1 MSEQPSPD
9 DLIAQGRALMIEKAL
24 IAGRWVDGGG
34 APIAVEDP
42 AEESLLGRVPS
53 LSGEAVDQ
61 AIAAAARAFPDWA
74 SRKGKDRGA
83 FLSRWAELIEQNEN
97 GLAALISLENGKP
110 WPEALGEVRYANSFI
125 TWFAGMAERLDG
137 KTIES
142 AKDEDLILAFREPVG
157 PVAAI
162 TPWNF
167 PAAMITRKAAAAFC
181 AGCTMVLKP
190 ASATPFTALALAKL
204 ALEAGLPEGCFSVVT
219 GANSEV
225 GSRLTGSPL
234 IRKLSFTGSTEVG
247 RKLAEQCA
255 PTLKRLSM
263 ELGGAAPLIVF
274 EDADIDQAVEGTVA
288 GKFRAAG
295 QTCVCPNRIY
305 VHEAVR
311 DDYLERLTARVSELK
326 VGKPFEDGVVIG
338 PLIDAKGL
346 EKVEDHIAR
355 TKAAGGR
362 VLTGGARHER
372 GGRFFQPTVLAG
384 GDDRLFAAEETFG
397 PVAPVFSF
405 AKESEALERA
415 NASDF
420 GLAAFLFTR
429 DLDRAMRAGRA
440 LEAGIIGVNSGL
452 VSNAANP
459 FGGVKQSGYGREGS
473 VYGLDDYLQVKS
485 LTLALR

>member
-1 MSEQPSPD
+1 MSQQPSPN

-24 IAGRWVDGGG
+24 VAGRWRDGE
-34 APIAVEDP
+34 ASPIAVEDP
-42 AEESLLGRVPS
+42 AEETVLGHVPS
-53 LSGEAVDQ
+53 LGGAAVEQ
-61 AIAAAARAFPDWA
+61 AIEAAARAFPDWA
-74 SRKGKDRGA
+74 ARKGKDRGA
-83 FLSRWAELIEQNEN
+83 VLARWAALIEANEN

-137 KTIES
+137 RTIES

-190 ASATPFTALALAKL
+190 ASATPFTALALARL

-219 GANSEV
+219 GANREV
-225 GSRLTGSPL
+225 GGRLTGSPL

-247 RKLAEQCA
+247 RRLAEQCA

-311 DDYLERLTARVSELK
+311 EDYLERLTARVSKLK

-346 EKVEDHIAR
+346 DKVEDHIAR

-362 VLTGGARHER
+362 VLTGGARHEL

-397 PVAPVFSF
+397 PVAPVFAFLS
-405 AKESEALERA
+405 EEEALTRA
-415 NASDF
+415 NASEF

-440 LEAGIIGVNSGL
+440 LEAGIIGVNSGF

-485 LTLALR
+485 LTLALG